1 MISLCS
7 FGCILRILSND
18 QANECQE
25 SQCSHN
31 NVPQIQMKDSQELDL
46 SDLFG
51 PKIMAL
57 LQQVEEIKKKLLGF
71 ALNCS
76 MDLIMNLQDTG
87 S

>member
-1 MISLCS
+1 M
-7 FGCILRILSND
+7 N
-18 QANECQE
+18 AK
-25 SQCSHN
+25 SHN
-31 NVPQIQMKDSQELDL
+31 AHTNNLPQTQMKDIQELAF

-51 PKIMAL
+51 PEIMAL
-57 LQQVEEIKKKLLGF
+57 LQQVEEIKKEFQGF